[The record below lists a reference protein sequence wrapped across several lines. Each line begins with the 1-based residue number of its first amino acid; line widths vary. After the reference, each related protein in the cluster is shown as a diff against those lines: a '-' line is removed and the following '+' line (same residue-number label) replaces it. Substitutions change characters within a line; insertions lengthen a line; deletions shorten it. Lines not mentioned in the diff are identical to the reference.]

1 MSCIP
6 THTSCNRKF
15 IFFKR
20 VPSVS
25 TGGLSPILFRKL
37 GEAYKRP
44 LYFELS
50 ERVPDSLSVSAYS
63 EIFSSTYLNDPSRK
77 NFSRARDRANVKEKC
92 NKSCQTRSHFFPQLY
107 ICDAQKAPRILTM
120 LMISHYK
127 TPISLLRKLY
137 VQLII
142 FLDDILLIA
151 SWKEEL
157 RIQDWSTMN
166 IVRK

>member
-1 MSCIP
+1 
-6 THTSCNRKF
+6 
-15 IFFKR
+15 
-20 VPSVS
+20 
-25 TGGLSPILFRKL
+25 
-37 GEAYKRP
+37 
-44 LYFELS
+44 
-50 ERVPDSLSVSAYS
+50 
-63 EIFSSTYLNDPSRK
+63 
-77 NFSRARDRANVKEKC
+77 
-92 NKSCQTRSHFFPQLY
+92 
-107 ICDAQKAPRILTM
+107 M

-157 RIQDWSTMN
+157 RIQDWSIMN

>member
-6 THTSCNRKF
+6 TLTSCNRKF

-25 TGGLSPILFRKL
+25 TGGLSPILFKKL

-50 ERVPDSLSVSAYS
+50 ERVPDSLSVSACS
-63 EIFSSTYLNDPSRK
+63 EIFSPTYLNDPSRK
-77 NFSRARDRANVKEKC
+77 NFSGPRDRANVKEKC
-92 NKSCQTRSHFFPQLY
+92 NKSCPTRSHSFPQLY
-107 ICDAQKAPRILTM
+107 ICDAQKAPRILTK
-120 LMISHYK
+120 LMKI
-127 TPISLLRKLY
+127 PISLLRKLY

-157 RIQDWSTMN
+157 RIQDWSIMN